1 MVMSTEPQELEESV
15 AIIEPA
21 VTEEESLVEE
31 PEAPIEA
38 APTEEATVAPTEAAP
53 TETSPAETSDS
64 FAGVAATPPPLPAA
78 PEVDQKALQELQQ
91 RRVTEQERTWREQ
104 VGKQARTYE
113 QQLQESGY
121 MPEQARDQA
130 RRYVQQEQK
139 FRKQD
144 EEAANMVGYLQGRQ
158 TAAVHFMKK
167 HGLADKQML
176 DDFAALQQTNNPAE
190 MEKEAQRIKN
200 DRALR
205 AENAQLK
212 QGRVAPQTFDNS
224 QGAAEAS
231 SSDNRLLDAYN
242 AGDRSEAAVRAARR
256 LALGS

>member
-21 VTEEESLVEE
+21 VTEEESLVKE

-64 FAGVAATPPPLPAA
+64 FADIAATPPPPAA
-78 PEVDQKALQELQQ
+78 PESDQKAIEELRQ
-91 RRVTEQERTWREQ
+91 RRVAEQERTWREQ

-144 EEAANMVGYLQGRQ
+144 EEASSMIGYIQGRQ

-176 DDFAALQQTNNPAE
+176 DDLMALQQTNNPAE

-212 QGRVAPQTFDNS
+212 QGRVAPQAFDNS
-224 QGAAEAS
+224 QGAAESS

>member
-38 APTEEATVAPTEAAP
+38 APTEEATVAPTETA
-53 TETSPAETSDS
+53 PAETSSSLAD
-64 FAGVAATPPPLPAA
+64 VAATPPPPPAVPA
-78 PEVDQKALQELQQ
+78 VDQKAIQELQQ
-91 RRVTEQERTWREQ
+91 RRVAEQERTWREQ

-144 EEAANMVGYLQGRQ
+144 EEASSMIGYIQGRQ

-176 DDFAALQQTNNPAE
+176 DDLMALQQTNNPAE

-212 QGRVAPQTFDNS
+212 QGRVAPQAFDNS
-224 QGAAEAS
+224 QGAAESS

>member
-1 MVMSTEPQELEESV
+1 MVMSTEPQELDESV
-15 AIIEPA
+15 GIIEPA
-21 VTEEESLVEE
+21 VAEEESLVEE

-53 TETSPAETSDS
+53 TEGAGS

-78 PEVDQKALQELQQ
+78 PEVDQKAIQELQQ
-91 RRVTEQERTWREQ
+91 RRVAEQERTWREQ

-144 EEAANMVGYLQGRQ
+144 EEAASMIGYIQGRQ
-158 TAAVHFMKK
+158 TAAIHFMKK

-176 DDFAALQQTNNPAE
+176 DDFAALQQTNNPTE

>member
-1 MVMSTEPQELEESV
+1 MSTEPQELEESV

-31 PEAPIEA
+31 PEAPIEV
-38 APTEEATVAPTEAAP
+38 APTEEATVAPTETA
-53 TETSPAETSDS
+53 PAETSSSLAD
-64 FAGVAATPPPLPAA
+64 VAATPPPPPAA
-78 PEVDQKALQELQQ
+78 PAVDQKAIQELQQ
-91 RRVTEQERTWREQ
+91 RRVAEQERTWREQ

-113 QQLQESGY
+113 KQLEESGY
-121 MPEQARDQA
+121 LPEQARDQA

-144 EEAANMVGYLQGRQ
+144 EEAASMIGYIQGRQ

-176 DDFAALQQTNNPAE
+176 DDLMALQQTNNPAE

-212 QGRVAPQTFDNS
+212 QGRVAPQAFDNS
-224 QGAAEAS
+224 QGAAESS

>member
-31 PEAPIEA
+31 PEAPIEV
-38 APTEEATVAPTEAAP
+38 APTEEATVAPTETA
-53 TETSPAETSDS
+53 PAETSSSLAD
-64 FAGVAATPPPLPAA
+64 VAATPPPPPAA
-78 PEVDQKALQELQQ
+78 PAVDQKAIQELQQ
-91 RRVTEQERTWREQ
+91 RRVAEQERTWREQ

-113 QQLQESGY
+113 KQLEESGY
-121 MPEQARDQA
+121 LPEQARDQA

-144 EEAANMVGYLQGRQ
+144 EEAASMIGYIQGRQ
-158 TAAVHFMKK
+158 TAAIHFMKK

-176 DDFAALQQTNNPAE
+176 DDLMALQQTNNPAE

-212 QGRVAPQTFDNS
+212 QGRVAPQAFDNS
-224 QGAAEAS
+224 QGAAESS

>member
-1 MVMSTEPQELEESV
+1 MQPVVEV
-15 AIIEPA
+15 A
-21 VTEEESLVEE
+21 SLRHLLNC
-31 PEAPIEA
+31 
-38 APTEEATVAPTEAAP
+38 
-53 TETSPAETSDS
+53 SK
-64 FAGVAATPPPLPAA
+64 F
-78 PEVDQKALQELQQ
+78 
-91 RRVTEQERTWREQ
+91 
-104 VGKQARTYE
+104 
-113 QQLQESGY
+113 
-121 MPEQARDQA
+121 
-130 RRYVQQEQK
+130 QQEQK

-144 EEAANMVGYLQGRQ
+144 EEAASMIGYIQGRQ

-176 DDFAALQQTNNPAE
+176 DDLMALQQTNNPAE

-212 QGRVAPQTFDNS
+212 QGRVAPQAFDNS
-224 QGAAEAS
+224 QGAAESS